1 MKKTILFLLTIFVP
15 HIIFA
20 YKVQPLNYDL
30 TLNRGESTELELTLT
45 GSKQDGLEYL
55 SIYLTDLSMA
65 RDGSLLF
72 PMSGGKY
79 SAKDWIKLSDK
90 RAGLSYKKGLTYKFK
105 VSVPYTA
112 KPGEYYST
120 IMLDPDDIVQFDVT
134 EKKVS
139 VGKKSRVAVVVLIK
153 VPGLTTPKDAKVLE
167 SNFKM
172 GETNKISA
180 TLENLSLEHLKVSG
194 TASVTSKDGTLGF
207 GTVPLIT
214 QYTKEGKTF
223 VFPGS
228 TIDFYGTL
236 DRTLPSGEYVLEVSF
251 DYGYYSKRAT
261 YKKDFFIKRDVPLD
275 ESKANF
281 LELETTEI
289 KMNVPPN
296 SLRTKDI
303 SIINTDYRPI
313 TFTFDTDDWVKV
325 KPSAPKITLKPGEK
339 KGFRVVIS
347 ISDYGGVDKKES
359 KITVSPDRG
368 ISSEISVLVSNKEE
382 LLTNKN

>member
-1 MKKTILFLLTIFVP
+1 MKKVIILFLTIFVP
-15 HIIFA
+15 NIIFA

-72 PMSGGKY
+72 PINGGKY

-90 RAGLSYKKGLTYKFK
+90 RASLSYKKGLTYKFK

-112 KPGEYYST
+112 KPGEYYCT
-120 IMLDPDDIVQFDVT
+120 IMLDPDDVVQFDVT

-153 VPGLTTPKDAKVLE
+153 VPGLTTPKDAKVLD
-167 SNFKM
+167 SDF
-172 GETNKISA
+172 ETGDKNKISA
-180 TLENLSLEHLKVSG
+180 TLENLSIEHLKVSG

-207 GTVPLIT
+207 GTVALIT

-223 VFPGS
+223 VFPSS

-261 YKKDFFIKRDVPLD
+261 YKKDFFVKRDVPLD

-281 LELETTEI
+281 LELETNEI
-289 KMNVPPN
+289 KMIVPPN

-303 SIINTDYRPI
+303 SITNTDYRPI
-313 TFTFDTDDWVKV
+313 TFKLTNDDWIKV
-325 KPSAPKITLKPGEK
+325 KPSSPQITLKPGEK
-339 KGFRVVIS
+339 RWFRVVIS
-347 ISDYGGVDKKES
+347 ISDYGD
-359 KITVSPDRG
+359 
-368 ISSEISVLVSNKEE
+368 
-382 LLTNKN
+382 